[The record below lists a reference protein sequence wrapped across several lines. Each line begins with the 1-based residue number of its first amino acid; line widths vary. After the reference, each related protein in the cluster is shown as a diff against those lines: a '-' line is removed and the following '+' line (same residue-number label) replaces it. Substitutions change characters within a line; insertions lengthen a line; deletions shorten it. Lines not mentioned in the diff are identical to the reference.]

1 MKQILVIEDNAVAA
15 NLYRSVLSAAGYQV
29 DVAIDGEAGLAA
41 IDKLHPDL
49 VLLDLMLPKIEGIEV
64 LRQIRSNP
72 AYKNMPVMVTSNAY
86 TSARM
91 DELRAAGATDILTKA
106 SASPKEIRR
115 LVATALDGSPKK
127 D

>member
-1 MKQILVIEDNAVAA
+1 M
-15 NLYRSVLSAAGYQV
+15 LSAAGYQV
-29 DVAIDGEAGLAA
+29 DVATDGEAGLAA

-86 TSARM
+86 TTSSM
-91 DELRAAGATDILTKA
+91 DELWAAGATDILTKA
-106 SASPKEIRR
+106 KASPKEIRR